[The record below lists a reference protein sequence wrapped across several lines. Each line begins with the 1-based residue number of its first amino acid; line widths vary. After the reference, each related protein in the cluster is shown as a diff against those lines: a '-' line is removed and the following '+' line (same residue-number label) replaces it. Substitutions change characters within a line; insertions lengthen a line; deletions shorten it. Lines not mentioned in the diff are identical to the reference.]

1 MPTQAQKPTK
11 AKTTKSAASSAAPSV
26 AKKASQSPAV
36 DAAKMERA
44 AAMLKVL
51 AHPKRMAIVDLLG
64 REEKL
69 TVTRIYTELDMPQAI
84 ASQHLI
90 TLKDRGV
97 LTSVKSG
104 TKIYY
109 SLLVPHLT
117 EVIRC
122 LEENISKM

>member
-1 MPTQAQKPTK
+1 MPTSKNAK
-11 AKTTKSAASSAAPSV
+11 AKKGGAAEADAHLHLR
-26 AKKASQSPAV
+26 V
-36 DAAKMERA
+36 DANKMERA

-64 REEKL
+64 RTDRM
-69 TVTRIYTELDMPQAI
+69 TVTNIYTELDMPQAI

-90 TLKDRGV
+90 TLKDRGI
-97 LTSVKSG
+97 LSSQKSG

-109 SLLVPHLT
+109 SLAVPTLM

-122 LEENISKM
+122 LEEGIAK

>member
-1 MPTQAQKPTK
+1 MPTQAQKPSK
-11 AKTTKSAASSAAPSV
+11 AKSSKATASADDLL
-26 AKKASQSPAV
+26 QQRV
-36 DAAKMERA
+36 DPNKMERA

-69 TVTRIYTELDMPQAI
+69 TVTKIYTELDMPQAI

-97 LTSVKSG
+97 LTSQKSG

-117 EVIRC
+117 DVIRC
-122 LEENISKM
+122 LEENIAKM

>member
-1 MPTQAQKPTK
+1 MPTQAQKPAK
-11 AKTTKSAASSAAPSV
+11 AKAPKVESATATLSN
-26 AKKASQSPAV
+26 KINI
-36 DAAKMERA
+36 DADKMERA

-69 TVTRIYTELDMPQAI
+69 TVTKIYTELDMPQAI

-97 LTSVKSG
+97 LTSKKSG

-109 SLLVPHLT
+109 SLIVPQLT
-117 EVIRC
+117 DVIRC
-122 LEENISKM
+122 LEENIAKM

>member
-1 MPTQAQKPTK
+1 MPTQAQKPAAK
-11 AKTTKSAASSAAPSV
+11 AKDTKTASSA
-26 AKKASQSPAV
+26 KKGSQSTAV
-36 DAAKMERA
+36 DPAKMERA

-69 TVTRIYTELDMPQAI
+69 TVTKIYTELEMPQAI

-97 LTSVKSG
+97 LTSEKAG

-117 EVIRC
+117 DVIRC
-122 LEENISKM
+122 LEENVARM

>member
-1 MPTQAQKPTK
+1 MPTQAQKPSK
-11 AKTTKSAASSAAPSV
+11 AKSSKAASADDLL
-26 AKKASQSPAV
+26 QQRV
-36 DAAKMERA
+36 DPNKMERA

-69 TVTRIYTELDMPQAI
+69 TVTKIYTELDMPQAI

-97 LTSVKSG
+97 LTSQKSG

-117 EVIRC
+117 DVIRC
-122 LEENISKM
+122 LEENIAKM

>member
-1 MPTQAQKPTK
+1 MPTQAPKPAK
-11 AKTTKSAASSAAPSV
+11 AKDSKTAAPSA
-26 AKKASQSPAV
+26 AKKSILAPAV

-69 TVTRIYTELDMPQAI
+69 TVTKIYTELDMPQAI

-97 LTSVKSG
+97 LTSEKAG

-122 LEENISKM
+122 LEENIAKM

>member
-1 MPTQAQKPTK
+1 MPTSKNAK
-11 AKTTKSAASSAAPSV
+11 AKKGGSNEAGTSEHLHER
-26 AKKASQSPAV
+26 V
-36 DAAKMERA
+36 DANKMEHA

-64 REEKL
+64 RIDRM
-69 TVTRIYTELDMPQAI
+69 TVTNIYTELEMPQAI

-90 TLKDRGV
+90 TLKDRGI
-97 LTSVKSG
+97 LTSQKSG

-109 SLLVPHLT
+109 SLAVPTLM

-122 LEENISKM
+122 LEEGIAKM

>member
-1 MPTQAQKPTK
+1 MPTQEQKAIK
-11 AKTTKSAASSAAPSV
+11 AKDTKSATSSA
-26 AKKASQSPAV
+26 KKNSKAAASDAV
-36 DAAKMERA
+36 KMERA

-69 TVTRIYTELDMPQAI
+69 TVTKIYTELDMPQAI

-97 LTSVKSG
+97 LTSEKAG

-122 LEENISKM
+122 LEENVSKM